1 LHYRARTMSL
11 NSSIRLAMLLTVVCA
26 LLFTVGCS
34 FIASSESSSDIL
46 SSPFKSSARSS
57 GGEEEVAFQEETE
70 AYTVAYVT
78 AGSVDNA
85 GFQRGLSDIA
95 ARRGI
100 SDWENNPETW
110 TSVGRGLGRSQLSD
124 VAVTDTVESLSAG
137 DETLVTLVMQGYS
150 ATR

>member
-1 LHYRARTMSL
+1 MSL
-11 NSSIRLAMLLTVVCA
+11 TSSIRLALLLVVVCA
-26 LLFTVGCS
+26 LVLSMGCS

-70 AYTVAYVT
+70 AYTAAYVV
-78 AGSVDNA
+78 AGSVDHDS
-85 GFQRGLSDIA
+85 FQRGLSDVA

-124 VAVTDTVESLSAG
+124 GAVTDYVATLSAA
-137 DETLVTLVMQGYS
+137 DEALVTLVMQGY
-150 ATR
+150 ATTR